1 MQAIKHAATAAVV
14 QVVTPAQP
22 ETFDL
27 IGLTVEDMAL
37 LLVVLGHR
45 AGTLSVPSQL
55 YDVIYDALDMSDHGG
70 YSMQS
75 SNATGQ
81 GKLFSYTITADAIDR
96 VKSMRNK

>member
-1 MQAIKHAATAAVV
+1 MQAIKHTAAEAVV

-27 IGLTVEDMAL
+27 VGLTVDDMAL

-45 AGTLSVPSQL
+45 AGTLSMPSKL
-55 YDVIYDALDMSDHGG
+55 YDVVYDALDMSDHGG

-75 SNATGQ
+75 SNTTGQ
-81 GKLFSYTITADAIDR
+81 GKLFSYTVTADAIDR
-96 VKSMRNK
+96 VKAMRNK